1 MLAEVT
7 RKSAMATEYIWVR
20 AWGQN
25 LTEIQICW
33 LAGWLA
39 GCRFLTSYSKNRKR
53 RSHGLQDGKETLLER
68 EDMQV
73 RYVATQQWV
82 SEGTQC
88 LLFGV
93 FFLWNLEEKGVAN

>member
-1 MLAEVT
+1 VLAEVT

-39 GCRFLTSYSKNRKR
+39 GCRFLTSPFIN
-53 RSHGLQDGKETLLER
+53 QP
-68 EDMQV
+68 
-73 RYVATQQWV
+73 TQ
-82 SEGTQC
+82 
-88 LLFGV
+88 LF
-93 FFLWNLEEKGVAN
+93 